1 MFFGM
6 LTIDND
12 GFSMVLGL
20 SNHWFQWFSMVKDH
34 WSNDGMV
41 SMDRTGLQGK
51 EQELEVFQGGKC
63 SVSAGG
69 SRFTC
74 RGGVC

>member
-41 SMDRTGLQGK
+41 SMDRTGLNWTMC
-51 EQELEVFQGGKC
+51 ELSCAHNNDFLREDQLDNV
-63 SVSAGG
+63 
-69 SRFTC
+69 
-74 RGGVC
+74 

>member
-41 SMDRTGLQGK
+41 SMDRTGLGEDEDDHHQQGDLDLVP
-51 EQELEVFQGGKC
+51 Q
-63 SVSAGG
+63 
-69 SRFTC
+69 
-74 RGGVC
+74 